1 MLFRTQVLEAVL
13 VNCQKQR
20 EEGMGFPGLG
30 GAASLSPFKKR
41 KVLAHHGAGS
51 PASRILIE
59 ILRWFEMVFEIVFQ
73 EIVCKMQLGR
83 QGWEGFLGWRT

>member
-51 PASRILIE
+51 PASRILFD
-59 ILRWFEMVFEIVFQ
+59 FEMVLKIVFQ

>member
-20 EEGMGFPGLG
+20 EEGMRFPGLG

-51 PASRILIE
+51 PASRILFD
-59 ILRWFEMVFEIVFQ
+59 FEMVLKIVFQ

>member
-20 EEGMGFPGLG
+20 EEGLGFPGLG
-30 GAASLSPFKKR
+30 GAASLSPSR
-41 KVLAHHGAGS
+41 KCAVLAHHGAGS
-51 PASRILIE
+51 PASRILFD
-59 ILRWFEMVFEIVFQ
+59 FEMVFTIVFQ